1 MEGKCYAL
9 VWGVMHFHQYFY
21 HNHFTLMTNHKPL
34 EWLAIIFNVYGR
46 RGKWINTLHDF
57 SLKIVHRTM
66 SQHTNMN
73 VLSHNLVDAT
83 DEDLGDDTRRKLCIF
98 D

>member
-1 MEGKCYAL
+1 
-9 VWGVMHFHQYFY
+9 
-21 HNHFTLMTNHKPL
+21 MTNHKPL